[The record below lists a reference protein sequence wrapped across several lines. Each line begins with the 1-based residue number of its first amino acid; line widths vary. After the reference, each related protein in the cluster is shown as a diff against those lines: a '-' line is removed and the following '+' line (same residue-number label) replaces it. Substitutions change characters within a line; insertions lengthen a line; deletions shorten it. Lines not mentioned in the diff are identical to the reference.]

1 MNTSPLAHPADAR
14 LAQIAQARQRVLQAR
29 QPGPSGWL
37 DPMIERSWRRCLDL
51 GHEPQH
57 AVTFQPIS
65 PSALGHALDA
75 SHTLLQAA
83 TRVIHTLARAL
94 LHTRY
99 FAILTD
105 AHGTAL
111 QVHGPVDRSDP
122 HITAI
127 ARIGIDLSEA
137 AVGTTAIGTT
147 LAEQDAVWLRRGEH
161 FFQHTSV
168 FSCAGAP
175 IVGPT
180 GDCVGMLDLTGV
192 TVAEQ
197 PALKHL
203 VSQSARSI
211 ENALTLAQP
220 HLLLRL
226 NWPGRVLGDDS
237 DGLVCLDAD
246 GVITGINR
254 PATQMLSA
262 RSRVCTLHA
271 DSMFALPH
279 AKLFDA
285 ARTQRGALEV
295 PLWSG
300 LRLLM
305 LSQRHREVPRDEHV
319 THHPS
324 PTTHAVPL
332 KAHEIWMI
340 HKAVE
345 DARGNVIEVARALGI
360 GRATVY
366 RHLQAKKYQ
375 CARRLRSSGRWLEAV
390 AVKNRLCPRRQQRL
404 GKGLR
409 WRPCAQAH
417 GHPVG
422 RAHLQR
428 WRHIHHL
435 QPWHLLARRHRVG
448 AVGEEDIG
456 LALIHHPGVGAT
468 ARWGLG

>member
-1 MNTSPLAHPADAR
+1 MSSMPLTSLGDTRLAH
-14 LAQIAQARQRVLQAR
+14 IAQARERVLQSR

-37 DPMIERSWRRCLDL
+37 DPMIERSWHRCLDL

-57 AVTFQPIS
+57 GVSFQPVS
-65 PSALGHALDA
+65 PGALRHALEA
-75 SHTLLQAA
+75 SHLLLQAA
-83 TRVIHTLARAL
+83 TPVIHTLARAM

-122 HITAI
+122 HAAAI

-147 LAEQDAVWLRRGEH
+147 LAEQEAIWLHRGEH

-175 IVGPT
+175 ILGPT
-180 GDCVGMLDLTGV
+180 GHCVGMLDLTGV
-192 TVAEQ
+192 NVAEQ

-220 HLLLRL
+220 HHLLLRM

-237 DGLVCLDAD
+237 DGLVCLDAE
-246 GVITGINR
+246 GFITGMNR
-254 PATQMLSA
+254 FAAQMLSA
-262 RSRVCTLHA
+262 RPNNGSAHA
-271 DSMFALPH
+271 DSVFAMPH
-279 AKLFDA
+279 AELFDA

-305 LSQRHREVPRDEHV
+305 LAQRHREAPHAEH
-319 THHPS
+319 TSHRPS
-324 PTTHAVPL
+324 LTSHAVPL
-332 KAHEIWMI
+332 REHETWVIR
-340 HKAVE
+340 KAVE
-345 DARGNVIEVARALGI
+345 DARGNVGEAARALGI
-360 GRATVY
+360 SRATVY
-366 RHLQAKKYQ
+366 RRLQAKK
-375 CARRLRSSGRWLEAV
+375 
-390 AVKNRLCPRRQQRL
+390 
-404 GKGLR
+404 
-409 WRPCAQAH
+409 H
-417 GHPVG
+417 
-422 RAHLQR
+422 
-428 WRHIHHL
+428 
-435 QPWHLLARRHRVG
+435 
-448 AVGEEDIG
+448 
-456 LALIHHPGVGAT
+456 
-468 ARWGLG
+468 